1 MYVGTQ
7 VAARNDADFEQ
18 WAQLGVMNVCS
29 DPPGNPHD
37 WTIDDLKRHR
47 EKVNSYGIELDMVQI
62 PLSSRVLDES
72 QSPHIM
78 QGISPE
84 RDREIESIQNIIR
97 MCGQVG
103 IPAVKYNM
111 NIIGIPRSE
120 REEGRGG
127 ASASTFR
134 WAKMDQDAPPTIAG
148 EVSVDEF
155 WERIDYFLERVVP
168 VAEKTKVRL
177 ACHPHDPYTPDGYMG
192 VTRVLGTVE
201 GLKKFVMMH
210 ESDYH
215 GLNFC
220 QGTVTEML
228 DDPGAEIAD
237 VIRWFGSRNK
247 IFNVHFRNI
256 RGHKLDFMESFPD
269 EGSIDFSEIIKV
281 YQEVG
286 YKYMLMPDHVPW
298 ISGDDPQGT
307 AFAFCYG
314 YISALL
320 QTINEPRK
328 QPWVTKEPGVHKA
341 ASNQG

>member
-134 WAKMDQDAPPTIAG
+134 WAKMDQDASPTIAG

-155 WERIDYFLERVVP
+155 WKRIDYFLERVVP
-168 VAEKTKVRL
+168 VAEEAKVRL

-269 EGSIDFSEIIKV
+269 EGSIDFSEIIKI

-298 ISGDDPQGT
+298 ISGNDPQGT

-328 QPWVTKEPGVHKA
+328 QPWVTKEPGVHKT